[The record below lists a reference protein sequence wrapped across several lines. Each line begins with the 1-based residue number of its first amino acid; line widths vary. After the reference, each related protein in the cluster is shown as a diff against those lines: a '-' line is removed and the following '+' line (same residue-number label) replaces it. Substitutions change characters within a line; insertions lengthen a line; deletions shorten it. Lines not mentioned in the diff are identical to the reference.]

1 MEQFESTLAKVS
13 EVSEEVLRE
22 KPAATYDKINRG
34 IFPAGVV
41 VYLGERSIRFH
52 REKLLKWL
60 EDGGK
65 QDCVRQRKAR

>member
-1 MEQFESTLAKVS
+1 MEQFKSPLVKVS
-13 EVSEEVLRE
+13 EGSQILRE
-22 KPAATYDKINRG
+22 KPAATYARIKRN

-65 QDCVRQRKAR
+65 QAA